1 MRNNRRNDLIVQQRA
16 IALQHQKRRVDGT
29 TQHNCDVVI
38 ADLSSSMTCQAFDH
52 KTRHECLQEAMAP
65 FKGRVQVLAFNSSV
79 WEVDADALP
88 RPSGSTNL
96 SEALSVAKSIE
107 PVHVL
112 VISDGAPNS
121 RDAALQAAEQL
132 AKDCVIDAMYIGPE
146 GDTDCIEFMRT
157 LAEEI
162 GKGRFID
169 FRVDK
174 ESPLLLEQK
183 IDSLLA
189 LPAPGSIQL

>member
-1 MRNNRRNDLIVQQRA
+1 MRNSLVKYRGQLTRVE
-16 IALQHQKRRVDGT
+16 KRRVGAN
-29 TQHNCDVVI
+29 TQHNCDIVI
-38 ADLSSSMTCQAFDH
+38 ADLSSSMSCSAFDG
-52 KTRHECLQEAMAP
+52 KTRHECLQEAMTP

-88 RPSGSTNL
+88 HPSGSTNL
-96 SEALSVAKSIE
+96 SEALEVARSLE

-121 RDAALQAAEQL
+121 RDAALKAAEKL
-132 AKDCVIDAMYIGPE
+132 AEICTIDAMYIGPE
-146 GDTDCIEFMRT
+146 GDTGCIEFMRT

-162 GKGRFID
+162 GRGRFID

>member
-1 MRNNRRNDLIVQQRA
+1 MRNNRNALARRSQE
-16 IALQHQKRRVDGT
+16 IATIGKRRVDGN

-38 ADLSSSMTCQAFDH
+38 ADLSSSMSCQAFDG
-52 KTRHECLQEAMAP
+52 KSRHECLQEAMTP

-88 RPSGSTNL
+88 PPSGSTNL
-96 SEALSVAKSIE
+96 AEALDVARSIE

-112 VISDGAPNS
+112 VISDGEPNS
-121 RDAALQAAEQL
+121 ASQALASAENL
-132 AKDCVIDAMYIGPE
+132 AKDCTIDTMYIGPDR
-146 GDTDCIEFMRT
+146 GAAVAFMKE
-157 LAEEI
+157 LAAI
-162 GKGRFID
+162 GRGRFID
-169 FRVDK
+169 FRIDQQ
-174 ESPLLLEQK
+174 SPLLLEQK

>member
-1 MRNNRRNDLIVQQRA
+1 MRRNSLALRKQELARTNIGRRA
-16 IALQHQKRRVDGT
+16 VDGN

-38 ADLSSSMTCQAFDH
+38 ADLSSSMGCTAFDG
-52 KTRHECLQEAMAP
+52 KSRHECLQEAMTP

-88 RPSGSTNL
+88 SPSGSTNL
-96 SEALSVAKSIE
+96 AEALDVARSIE

-112 VISDGAPNS
+112 VISDGEPNS
-121 RDAALQAAEQL
+121 EQHAFDAAEKLAEI
-132 AKDCVIDAMYIGPE
+132 CTIDAMYIGPDS
-146 GDTDCIEFMRT
+146 GKAVAFMKK

-162 GKGRFID
+162 GRGRFID
-169 FRVDK
+169 FRIDQQ
-174 ESPLLLEQK
+174 SPLLLEQK